1 MIYLTGENIRHGKPD
16 ATQKEVEDAARAA
29 NAHEFIIALYK
40 VITLSTL
47 LCANFDCTAFLLQG
61 YDTHISEKG
70 VQLSGGQRQRI
81 AIARALIQQPTIL
94 LLDGESLGK
103 HLIS

>member
-1 MIYLTGENIRHGKPD
+1 MISIPGENIRHGKPD

-29 NAHEFIIALYK
+29 NAHEFIISLQK
-40 VITLSTL
+40 VRTVCPLICIYIDNTLIP
-47 LCANFDCTAFLLQG
+47 FQG

-94 LLDGESLGK
+94 LLDGEYSRVQ
-103 HLIS
+103 